1 MNEIAMII
9 LKAYGVVVII
19 NVVLLLA
26 LGVVYIRGERRDRR
40 SEMTEEAAIRRAKEI
55 LYDAVV

>member
-1 MNEIAMII
+1 LNEIAMII